1 MSALA
6 HPLSHARV
14 ADKRTTTSS
23 QTTLGARLKM
33 ILEVL
38 SKTMEMVRAVPHTGR
53 VTPKQMEKLR
63 AIADT
68 L

>member
-6 HPLSHARV
+6 HPISHARV

-23 QTTLGARLKM
+23 QRSLGATLAM

-38 SKTMEMVRAVPHTGR
+38 SKSMEMARAVPHTGR
-53 VTPKQMEKLR
+53 VSAQEMEKVR

>member
-23 QTTLGARLKM
+23 QRTLGATVAM
-33 ILEVL
+33 ILEIL
-38 SKTMEMVRAVPHTGR
+38 TKSMEMVRAVPHTGR
-53 VTPKQMEKLR
+53 VSEQEMAKVR

>member
-6 HPLSHARV
+6 HPLSHAPV
-14 ADKRTTTSS
+14 AGKLIKTASPRTHG
-23 QTTLGARLKM
+23 LRLQM
-33 ILEVL
+33 ILEIL
-38 SKTMEMVRAVPHTGR
+38 SKTMEMVRAVPQTGC
-53 VTPKQMEKLR
+53 VTPQQMDKLR